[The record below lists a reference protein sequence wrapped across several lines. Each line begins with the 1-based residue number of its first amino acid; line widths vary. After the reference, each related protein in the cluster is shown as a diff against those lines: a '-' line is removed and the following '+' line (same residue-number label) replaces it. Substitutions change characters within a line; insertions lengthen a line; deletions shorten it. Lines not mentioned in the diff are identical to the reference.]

1 MLSAMKVYPI
11 LFFSVL
17 IHLTSCTLKSHTQT
31 GNHADSDKF
40 ISAADTVDQFGDN
53 IMVIYQDQKNNYWLG
68 SWEDGL
74 YKYDGQS
81 IIHYTTKDG
90 LPDNRV
96 EEIKEDKNGNIYI
109 NTRKGLCRFN
119 DERFSKFI
127 LTINLENDWKLSSD
141 DLWFNCFEPS
151 GYVYRLEANQLYRLK
166 TPTTKIGEDYVAKH
180 PNYSIPYDIYCNYK
194 DSKGNIWFGTAA
206 LGAFRYNGK
215 SFDWILETDLT
226 ELHNGPSNGVRSII
240 EDLDGYFWFNADY
253 RYKILNDLKLKGSFY
268 ERQKSIGSL
277 DGKKN
282 GILNEYLSVTK
293 DKENNLWFATYQNGV
308 WKYDGKNIE
317 HYPIQENGVDI
328 HLFYIYTDNYGVI
341 WLGTHK
347 NGVWK
352 FNGKSFEKFT
362 NGKK

>member
-1 MLSAMKVYPI
+1 MNFYLTILSSI
-11 LFFSVL
+11 FLSL
-17 IHLTSCTLKSHTQT
+17 NSCDSNNQ
-31 GNHADSDKF
+31 NFNAEASDKSTT
-40 ISAADTVDQFGDN
+40 IADTVNDLSNN
-53 IMVIYQDQKNNYWLG
+53 IMVIYQDQQNNYWFG

-119 DERFSKFI
+119 DGRFSKFN
-127 LTINLENDWKLSSD
+127 LTINLENNWKLSAD
-141 DLWFNCFEPS
+141 DLWFNCYESS

-180 PNYSIPYDIYCNYK
+180 PNHTNPYDIYCNYK
-194 DSKGNIWFGTAA
+194 DSHGNIWFGTAA
-206 LGAFRYNGK
+206 LGAFRYNGQ

-240 EDLDGYFWFNADY
+240 EDQEGYFWFNADY
-253 RYKILNDLKLKGSFY
+253 RYKMLNDIDLKGNFY

-282 GILNEYLSVTK
+282 GILNEYLSLTK
-293 DKENNLWFATYQNGV
+293 DKEDNLWFATYQNGV
-308 WKYDGKNIE
+308 WKYDGHKIE
-317 HYPIQENGVDI
+317 HYPIQENDEYI
-328 HLFYIYTDNYGVI
+328 HLFYTYTDNNGSI
-341 WLGTHK
+341 WLGTH
-347 NGVWK
+347 NDGAWK
-352 FNGKSFEKFT
+352 FNGQSFEKFSK
-362 NGKK
+362 GIK